1 MGFKYSNWVWANANH
16 SQWPRGLQLVLLSL
30 TDMMND
36 NGECWPS
43 HEYTASRV
51 GGVSTKQV
59 RRHVNTLKQLGL
71 IAVVKNKNG
80 GRPGQTPVYR
90 ALFGPT
96 QKHDGNRTPTDGSR
110 SALKVLKDFQTDP
123 VGYPQM
129 SIDPSHRREPN
140 HHRTLIEP
148 SINQETKL
156 IKNKLPKELNE
167 WRDYVQAGEIL
178 GLRIRENDPI
188 ESQSEYQRRVQNA
201 YRKQMEE
208 E

>member
-1 MGFKYSNWVWANANH
+1 MGFRYSNWVYANAPNH
-16 SQWPRGLQLVLLSL
+16 QWASGLRLVLLSL
-30 TDMMND
+30 ADQMND
-36 NGECWPS
+36 SGECWPS
-43 HEYTASRV
+43 HEHTASRV
-51 GGVSTKQV
+51 GLSSKQV
-59 RRHVNTLKQLGL
+59 RRHINTLKQQGL

-80 GRPGQTPVYR
+80 GRSGQTPIYR
-90 ALFGPT
+90 ALFDPT
-96 QKHDGNRTPTDGSR
+96 QKHDGNRPPTDGSR
-110 SALKVLKDFQTDP
+110 SALKVLKDSQTDP

-148 SINQETKL
+148 SINQKMKL

-201 YRKQMEE
+201 YRKKIEAE
-208 E
+208 